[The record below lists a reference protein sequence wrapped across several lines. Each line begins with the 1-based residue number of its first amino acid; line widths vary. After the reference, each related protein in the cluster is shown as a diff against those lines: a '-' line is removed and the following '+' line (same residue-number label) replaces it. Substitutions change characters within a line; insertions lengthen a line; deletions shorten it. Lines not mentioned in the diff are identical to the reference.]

1 MKTPLASIHGRFQ
14 PFHNGHL
21 AYLLAALKKADQV
34 YIGLT
39 RVLTEPGI
47 GEDVA
52 PHRLQRDS
60 NPLTYF
66 QRYTLISAA
75 LHDTDIDPG
84 RWRVGPFPIE
94 TPERLPEFWPLD
106 LPCLTTIKDPWNARK
121 IQELEALGYAAP
133 VLTVDPLPTIRS
145 GTEIRAAIR
154 AGDPAWKDW
163 VPHGA
168 VALLEQWA
176 TTL

>member
-1 MKTPLASIHGRFQ
+1 MTFLASIHGRFQ

-21 AYLLAALKKADQV
+21 AYLRAALAEAEQI

-47 GEDVA
+47 GGDVA
-52 PHRLQRDS
+52 PHRMQKNS

-66 QRYTLISAA
+66 QRCTLISAA
-75 LHDTDIDPG
+75 LTATEIDPM

-94 TPERLPEFWPLD
+94 SPERLPEFWPQE
-106 LPCLTTIKDPWNARK
+106 LPCFTTIKDEWNVRK
-121 IQELEALGYAAP
+121 IQELEVLGYTAP
-133 VLTVDPLPTIRS
+133 VLTVDPSPSIRS

-154 AGDPAWKDW
+154 AGNPAWPDW
-163 VPHGA
+163 VPHGS
-168 VALLEQWA
+168 VPLLQRWSNA
-176 TTL
+176 F